1 MRNCFLILFSAVFWL
16 PICGCSTD
24 DGELR
29 REFAEKFVGAVADG
43 DEEIVWESFTPESR
57 QEMVAKLGNGDEDAA
72 VKELTLILQNGIKKQ
87 FDLDDAG
94 DLTGDEDKFDRAVGQ
109 VLNDADNKLKK
120 IDGEY
125 FLHLKI
131 EEISKK

>member
-1 MRNCFLILFSAVFWL
+1 MRNRFLILCSAILWL
-16 PICGCSTD
+16 SICGCSAD

-29 REFAEKFVGAVADG
+29 REFAENFVSAVAAG
-43 DEEIVWESFTPESR
+43 DEETVWESFTPESR
-57 QEMVAKLGNGDEDAA
+57 QEMIAKLGNGDEDAA

-94 DLTGDEDKFDRAVGQ
+94 DLTGDKDKFDCAVGQ

-125 FLHLKI
+125 FLHLEI